1 MSSQDPCTSAPVH
14 DDVNTTDKEDQ
25 QPEVRHDGTYDPSL
39 YSETERREA
48 QASWADPWST
58 IEKRGYGTDA
68 ERVTREVDRLPL
80 SDEARL
86 LQSKKEILGTAVL
99 RVLER
104 RKGFAHTA
112 DPPDELAPS
121 PPQPS
126 ATERLVE
133 RAESLVDRLTI
144 LAAKAEEW
152 LDKHQDPPAT
162 AVTPAGVGPK
172 GTTRPRSTRAGRKDT
187 RQ

>member
-14 DDVNTTDKEDQ
+14 DDVNTTVKEDQ
-25 QPEVRHDGTYDPSL
+25 QPEVRHDATYEASL
-39 YSETERREA
+39 YSETEHREA
-48 QASWADPWST
+48 QASWADPWSI
-58 IEKRGYGTDA
+58 IEKRGYWSDA

-104 RKGFAHTA
+104 RKGFAHTT
-112 DPPDELAPS
+112 DPPDEPAP

-133 RAESLVDRLTI
+133 RAESLVGRLTT
-144 LAAKAEEW
+144 LVEKAEEW
-152 LDKHQDPPAT
+152 LDKHQDPPPT
-162 AVTPAGVGPK
+162 AVTPAGVDPK
-172 GTTRPRSTRAGRKDT
+172 GTTQPRSTRAGRKDT
-187 RQ
+187 RR